1 MIPKISS
8 LIRFIACAALF
19 FFCESSMAQGKIN
32 RPQSTQSITY
42 RRMDQLNNDTAYR
55 AQGSNGKYGV
65 VDRYDNLI
73 LPCKFTWVDPFRDNR
88 SHVQLK
94 KGGKYAI
101 INEKGEFITDYIY
114 DVVWGDCR
122 EGRIC
127 VGMKDEQRPGYFK
140 FGIIDKDGKEI
151 LPMIYGMPSNSN
163 GLYKDG
169 KVKLSLNGKDIW
181 FDRDGNE
188 ITQ

>member
-1 MIPKISS
+1 
-8 LIRFIACAALF
+8 
-19 FFCESSMAQGKIN
+19 MAQGKIN

-42 RRMDQLNNDTAYR
+42 RRMDQLDNEAAYR

-73 LPCKFTWVDPFRDNR
+73 LPCKFMWVDSFMENR

-114 DVVWGDCR
+114 DVVRVCR
-122 EGRIC
+122 EERIC

-140 FGIIDKDGKEI
+140 FGIIDKDG
-151 LPMIYGMPSNSN
+151 N
-163 GLYKDG
+163 LYM
-169 KVKLSLNGKDIW
+169 VSLES
-181 FDRDGNE
+181 GNYVDSYTANQLE
-188 ITQ
+188 KC

>member
-8 LIRFIACAALF
+8 VIRFTACVALF
-19 FFCESSMAQGKIN
+19 FFYESSMAQGKIN

-42 RRMDQLNNDTAYR
+42 RRMDQLNNETAYR

-65 VDRYDNLI
+65 VDRFDNLI
-73 LPCKFTWVDPFRDNR
+73 LPCKFTWVDPFRENR

-94 KGGKYAI
+94 RGGKYAI

-114 DVVWGDCR
+114 DVVWGACR

-163 GLYKDG
+163 GMYKDG
-169 KVKLSLNGKDIW
+169 KVKLSLNGKDMW

-188 ITQ
+188 IEQ

>member
-42 RRMDQLNNDTAYR
+42 RRMDQLDNEAAYR

-73 LPCKFTWVDPFRDNR
+73 LPCKFMLVDSFMENR

-114 DVVWGDCR
+114 DVVRVCR
-122 EGRIC
+122 VGRIC